1 MDIDGFI
8 KEYPFLNNMVIA
20 YKEFNKNVTDEEKT
34 FDSTIMNNLKN
45 MPDYYD
51 KHKYVYEK
59 IIRNLNF
66 LLNEKYT
73 RMRIH
78 EYCRFLN
85 QFIYHKKKKYNL
97 NEFTINMF
105 YLTSHSNIIGKGG
118 IGSCLYHSYDTT
130 YKEPLNII
138 KLDNFHENIYDIKS
152 TLKRE
157 INVDNSP
164 CQSYVCE
171 CVKIY
176 KTMHKKYCPYEGTT
190 DKTLKETCDILE
202 KFKTS
207 YMAFLFGE
215 KDIKDKIPP
224 LNGPDNEVFL
234 KCLSDKTK
242 PETEPERSP
251 AEDLVP
257 GSRVGQES
265 HSQAIP
271 SSSEQSNSPTSFSTS
286 TVVSSM
292 VGIPPFL
299 ALIYKFTPVGSM
311 FRSKNNRS
319 MNILNNIDDEIEK
332 ELTYPSHK
340 NAIINSR
347 VATYNVAYGSV

>member
-1 MDIDGFI
+1 
-8 KEYPFLNNMVIA
+8 MVIT
-20 YKEFNKNVTDEEKT
+20 YKEFNKNVTDEERT
-34 FDSTIMNNLKN
+34 FDYTTMNNLKG
-45 MPDYYD
+45 MPGNYE
-51 KHKYVYEK
+51 KHKYIYEK

-118 IGSCLYHSYDTT
+118 IGNCPYHSYDAT

-138 KLDNFHENIYDIKS
+138 KLDNFHENIRDIKRV
-152 TLKRE
+152 LENE
-157 INVDNSP
+157 ISQDHSL
-164 CQSYVCE
+164 CQKYVCE

-215 KDIKDKIPP
+215 EDIKDKIPP
-224 LNGPDNEVFL
+224 LNGPDIDDFP
-234 KCLSDKTK
+234 KCLPDEPK
-242 PETEPERSP
+242 PETEQERSP
-251 AEDLVP
+251 AEDLAQ
-257 GSRVGQES
+257 GARVGMEQQP
-265 HSQAIP
+265 QATSP
-271 SSSEQSNSPTSFSTS
+271 ASEQSNSPTSLSTS
-286 TVVSSM
+286 TVVSTM

-299 ALIYKFTPVGSM
+299 ALIYKV
-311 FRSKNNRS
+311 
-319 MNILNNIDDEIEK
+319 NIFL
-332 ELTYPSHK
+332 
-340 NAIINSR
+340 
-347 VATYNVAYGSV
+347 